1 MGGGQIS
8 FTNLAILTVWGYP
21 VQRSRAGGHRIPGGT
36 DGFLAKREM
45 RTGILDTAIGDDR
58 NIVRLAAISGPVELA
73 VGANKVQLLHAS
85 KKGFWWKI

>member
-1 MGGGQIS
+1 MSVRLHPHALVEEILSGRFGGPGEDGAHHADARAQ
-8 FTNLAILTVWGYP
+8 
-21 VQRSRAGGHRIPGGT
+21 VQRFH
-36 DGFLAKREM
+36 DV
-45 RTGILDTAIGDDR
+45 TGILDTAIGDDR